1 MIQPVIANGQSSMK
15 LDMKFGWR
23 PEFNDK
29 DRLHRKE
36 AIAIKLTYP
45 NTLGICKTSV
55 RGCQLFTELYRTNK
69 SKW

>member
-1 MIQPVIANGQSSMK
+1 MK

-45 NTLGICKTSV
+45 NTIGICKTSV
-55 RGCQLFTELYRTNK
+55 RSCQLFNELFR
-69 SKW
+69 